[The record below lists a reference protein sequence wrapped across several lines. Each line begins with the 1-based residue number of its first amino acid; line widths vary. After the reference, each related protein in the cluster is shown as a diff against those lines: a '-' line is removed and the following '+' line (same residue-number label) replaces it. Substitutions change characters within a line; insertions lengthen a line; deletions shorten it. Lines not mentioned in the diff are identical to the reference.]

1 MESLVKNKK
10 TAAAVVFIA
19 GLIICVG
26 IFVRDSFGIDI
37 NKFLFLAVAAVPI
50 LILPIG
56 DVAVFAAL
64 LIPLYV
70 GLPGNYITLVFLVRF
85 ILSAFLGSIKVTF
98 GAFIS
103 SFAVTVYFLIHNLYF
118 GKTTAY
124 HLAGT
129 FDFFLL
135 MLIISA
141 VIQYEKTRE
150 VVFAYSIGVSVT
162 SVTMLTSTL
171 RFFSFAELM
180 NNASRLGYTGML
192 HESSDALMI
201 STIDP
206 NFNAMNVIA
215 MVAAGYLLITSTKMT
230 LKAKI
235 ALISIMAASLV
246 VCAIGLSRTFA
257 IVVVVWA
264 VLVFL
269 SENNFKRTL
278 VFVLLGGLAF
288 SGFVKLLPDVYE
300 SILSR
305 FDDIDVVGANG
316 RFKWIMYNLDNW
328 KDNFGTVMFG
338 EGIYNVNTHCTPI
351 LYLIGLGI
359 IGFIILFIWCIINTI
374 NVAKAGEKLTLSR
387 WIPLIVTFIAFS
399 TIPSAGAVNWT
410 FPMVVALLSLSIK
423 KENKDTGLE
432 NNQIKTSVLT

>member
-1 MESLVKNKK
+1 
-10 TAAAVVFIA
+10 
-19 GLIICVG
+19 
-26 IFVRDSFGIDI
+26 
-37 NKFLFLAVAAVPI
+37 
-50 LILPIG
+50 
-56 DVAVFAAL
+56 
-64 LIPLYV
+64 
-70 GLPGNYITLVFLVRF
+70 
-85 ILSAFLGSIKVTF
+85 
-98 GAFIS
+98 
-103 SFAVTVYFLIHNLYF
+103 
-118 GKTTAY
+118 
-124 HLAGT
+124 
-129 FDFFLL
+129 
-135 MLIISA
+135 MLIIAA

-171 RFFSFAELM
+171 RFYTLAELM

-192 HESSDALMI
+192 YESSDALMI

-215 MVAAGYLLITSTKMT
+215 MVAASYLLMTNTKMT

-235 ALISIMAASLV
+235 ALISIMAGSLV

-278 VFVLLGGLAF
+278 VFVLLVGLAF
-288 SGFVKLLPDVYE
+288 LGFINLLPDVYE

-316 RFKWIMYNLDNW
+316 RFEWIMYRLDKW

-338 EGIYNVNTHCTPI
+338 EGIYNVNTHCAPI

-359 IGFIILFIWCIINTI
+359 IGFIILFVWCVINTI
-374 NVAKAGEKLTLSR
+374 NVAKAGEKLTLSK

-423 KENKDTGLE
+423 KENIDTGLE

>member
-1 MESLVKNKK
+1 MEALVKNKK
-10 TAAAVVFIA
+10 TAAAVVFIT

-56 DVAVFAAL
+56 DVVVFAAL
-64 LIPLYV
+64 LIPMYV
-70 GLPGNYITLVFLVRF
+70 GLPSNYITLILLVRF
-85 ILSAFLGSIKVTF
+85 ILSAFLGSIRVTF

-103 SFAVTVYFLIHNLYF
+103 SFVVTVYFLMHNLYF

-135 MLIISA
+135 MLIIAA
-141 VIQYEKTRE
+141 VIQYEKTRG
-150 VVFAYSIGVSVT
+150 VIFAYSIGVSVT

-171 RFFSFAELM
+171 RFYTLAELM
-180 NNASRLGYTGML
+180 NDASRLGYTGML
-192 HESSDALMI
+192 YESSDASMI

-215 MVAAGYLLITSTKMT
+215 MVAAGYLLMTSTKMT

-235 ALISIMAASLV
+235 ALISIMAGSLV

-257 IVVVVWA
+257 IVVIIWA

-269 SENNFKRTL
+269 SETDFKRTL
-278 VFVLLGGLAF
+278 VFVFLGTLAF
-288 SGFVKLLPDVYE
+288 LGFINLFPDVYD
-300 SILSR
+300 SILRR

-316 RFKWIMYNLDNW
+316 RIEWIIYSLDKW
-328 KDNFGTVMFG
+328 KDDIGAVLFG
-338 EGIYNVNTHCTPI
+338 EGIYNVSTHCAPI

-359 IGFIILFIWCIINTI
+359 IGFIILFVWCIINTI
-374 NVAKAGEKLTLSR
+374 NVTKSGGKLTLSK

-399 TIPSAGAVNWT
+399 TIPSAGAVNRT
-410 FPMVVALLSLSIK
+410 FPMVVALLALSIK